1 MIDEKTFFTLT
12 AGVYI
17 LGCRQKGKNYGC
29 IIDTVMQ
36 ISFTP
41 PLICISCEK
50 KAYTQQIIRET
61 GRFSISVLPQDTPK
75 NVIEVFGYQSSKNT
89 DKWAIIPFDLQ
100 EDLPIY
106 SRAISTLTAQV
117 IHTQEF
123 DTHFLF
129 IAEIKEARSGQ
140 EAIPLT
146 YQYYRG
152 HLLKAGGSN
161 EKHPQGKW
169 ICDVCGYVYNESTP
183 FEQLGTDYHCPI
195 CGVSKDY
202 FSLKKC

>member
-36 ISFTP
+36 ASFTP

-61 GRFSISVLPQDTPK
+61 GHFSISVLPQDTPK
-75 NVIEVFGYQSSKNT
+75 SVIDVFGYQSSRDT
-89 DKWAIIPFDLQ
+89 DKWGTVPFELQ
-100 EDLPIY
+100 DYLPIY
-106 SRAISTLTAQV
+106 SNAISYLTVNV
-117 IHTQEF
+117 IETKEF
-123 DTHFLF
+123 ETHFLF
-129 IAEIKEARSGQ
+129 IAEIKTAHLGQ
-140 EAIPLT
+140 EGIPLT
-146 YQYYRG
+146 YQYYRD
-152 HLLKAGGSN
+152 HLLKTAHPN
-161 EKHPQGKW
+161 DAVQQEKW
-169 ICDVCGYVYNESTP
+169 VCDVCGYVYNEPTP
-183 FEQLGTDYHCPI
+183 FDKLGDDYQCPI
-195 CGVSKDY
+195 CGVSKAR